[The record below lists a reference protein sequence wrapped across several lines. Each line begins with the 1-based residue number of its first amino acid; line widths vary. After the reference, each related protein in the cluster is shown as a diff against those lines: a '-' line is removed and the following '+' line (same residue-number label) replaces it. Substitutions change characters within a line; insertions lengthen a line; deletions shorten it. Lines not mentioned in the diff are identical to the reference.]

1 ADLTSQTPLG
11 SIEPAQPRSQSAS
24 EFQFLG
30 YSQQQGQV
38 PVAWIKSLLTNQ
50 LSRAEVGHQID
61 GWYVFHINAQRVHL
75 SRGPHDLTLKRN
87 CLVGV
92 CKHE

>member
-1 ADLTSQTPLG
+1 
-11 SIEPAQPRSQSAS
+11 
-24 EFQFLG
+24 
-30 YSQQQGQV
+30 
-38 PVAWIKSLLTNQ
+38 
-50 LSRAEVGHQID
+50 
-61 GWYVFHINAQRVHL
+61 VFHINAQRVHL